1 MRSADQVDVII
12 GKKATFSPF
21 LPPLKGSRRGHSS
34 KDSYGDMTRFLG
46 GGLEIMNI
54 MDVKEEEEE

>member
-1 MRSADQVDVII
+1 MVKRQH
-12 GKKATFSPF
+12 F
-21 LPPLKGSRRGHSS
+21 PPSFPLLKVVEGGHSS